1 MYFISTRGEEKVT
14 GAQAV
19 VQGIAQDGGLFVPER
34 FPQVTEE
41 ELSAMLS
48 MDYPERAALV
58 LGKYFDE
65 YDGEEL
71 LSALRSAYAQF
82 DDGDAAPL
90 VKVENGMYMLE
101 LFHGPTC
108 AFKDMALTVL
118 PYLLRKGCDLLGIR
132 ETMLVL
138 VATSGDTGKAAL
150 EGFKDAEGVKVMVVY
165 PDDGVSKMQKL
176 QMCTQ
181 QGGNVNVVAVKGNF
195 DDCQSTVK
203 RIFNSEDCK
212 RKLKEKG
219 VLLSSANSINFGRL
233 APQIAYYFS
242 AYLDLVSSEQIAMG
256 DKVDFTVPTGNFGN
270 ILAAYYAKQMGLPV
284 GKLVCASNR
293 NNVLSDFVNKGE
305 YNCKRPFFKTM
316 SPSMDILI
324 SSNLERLLFEISG
337 RDAALTQE
345 RMTALATQGKY
356 SVRAEELKKIREQF
370 YAGFAGE
377 DETVDCVYEFFT
389 EYGYPMDPHTGVAM
403 FVAENYTQERG
414 KEAGKEDAPPMVVVS
429 TASPY
434 KFPQAVY
441 YALTGNDVKDSFK
454 GIKRINLLTAMKVPD
469 SLKAIRNLPIRF
481 KTSVGADKIFDEV
494 LKFVG

>member
-1 MYFISTRGEEKVT
+1 
-14 GAQAV
+14 
-19 VQGIAQDGGLFVPER
+19 
-34 FPQVTEE
+34 
-41 ELSAMLS
+41 
-48 MDYPERAALV
+48 
-58 LGKYFDE
+58 
-65 YDGEEL
+65 
-71 LSALRSAYAQF
+71 
-82 DDGDAAPL
+82 
-90 VKVENGMYMLE
+90 
-101 LFHGPTC
+101 
-108 AFKDMALTVL
+108 
-118 PYLLRKGCDLLGIR
+118 
-132 ETMLVL
+132 
-138 VATSGDTGKAAL
+138 
-150 EGFKDAEGVKVMVVY
+150 
-165 PDDGVSKMQKL
+165 
-176 QMCTQ
+176 
-181 QGGNVNVVAVKGNF
+181 
-195 DDCQSTVK
+195 
-203 RIFNSEDCK
+203 
-212 RKLKEKG
+212 
-219 VLLSSANSINFGRL
+219 
-233 APQIAYYFS
+233 
-242 AYLDLVSSEQIAMG
+242 
-256 DKVDFTVPTGNFGN
+256 
-270 ILAAYYAKQMGLPV
+270 
-284 GKLVCASNR
+284 
-293 NNVLSDFVNKGE
+293 
-305 YNCKRPFFKTM
+305 
-316 SPSMDILI
+316 MDILI